1 MTSYSLELEILEVVT
16 RGGMRR
22 VTWHLANEDEWV
34 SVTQLPGAEL
44 TQRPNGPG
52 VVWRKQVKV
61 RLELGARLMR
71 VESLPDRAPPKDPM
85 DYLWQA
91 RRGVVRKVKRDY
103 FRVDNGGKLVRLPD
117 SGT

>member
-1 MTSYSLELEILEVVT
+1 MTSYSLELEILEAVT

-22 VTWHLANEDEWV
+22 VTWHWANEDEWV

-44 TQRPNGPG
+44 EARPNGPG

-61 RLELGARLMR
+61 RLEHGARLMR

-85 DYLWQA
+85 DYLWQG
-91 RRGVVRKVKRDY
+91 RRGVARQVKRDY
-103 FRVDNGGKLVRLPD
+103 FKVTDGGKLVRLPHD
-117 SGT
+117 PT